1 MFISP
6 WVRKL
11 KEPAPL
17 PLKDMPVVVDVVIP
31 ILSAAAKPRTNSGV
45 LTFNRLLIAIVFPLV
60 EASKATLPALVAE
73 RVIGPLLESEKIPV
87 LA

>member
-31 ILSAAAKPRTNSGV
+31 ILSAAATPRTNSGV
-45 LTFNRLLIAIVFPLV
+45 LTFN
-60 EASKATLPALVAE
+60 
-73 RVIGPLLESEKIPV
+73 
-87 LA
+87 